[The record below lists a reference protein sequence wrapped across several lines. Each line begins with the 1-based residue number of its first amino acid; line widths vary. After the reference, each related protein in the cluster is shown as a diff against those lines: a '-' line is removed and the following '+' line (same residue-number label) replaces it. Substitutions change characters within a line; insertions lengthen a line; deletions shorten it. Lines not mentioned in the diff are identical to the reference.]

1 MPLSFNVIEMSNENE
16 DLKSFDW
23 FTPRYPPW
31 STTLVNPFIRVMQLH
46 CYQTI
51 SLFRLKA
58 CDVAYIGLREV
69 DPEETQIIQDL
80 DMQAFSM
87 RDVDELGIREVLIG
101 FN

>member
-1 MPLSFNVIEMSNENE
+1 
-16 DLKSFDW
+16 
-23 FTPRYPPW
+23 
-31 STTLVNPFIRVMQLH
+31 MQLH

-87 RDVDELGIREVLIG
+87 RDVDELGIREVLIMQ
-101 FN
+101 FIQTRLVWANLKKMQAESLVQSK